1 MLRWND
7 KEMYCQ
13 IYVWFPHFKSSFDF
27 QNINKFETSFLFKS
41 RGGGGKVYICC
52 ECCGNLHTYVSHRRS

>member
-41 RGGGGKVYICC
+41 RGGGKKG
-52 ECCGNLHTYVSHRRS
+52 LHLL